1 MATLALIGIVSIIVL
16 LLMLFGYCCQQSQST
31 RDERT
36 RSTCQGWGG
45 ALLLLIVVLLIAA
58 IVMGATVPDTAPVA
72 SAKAAEVVPAMFNL
86 GDDAST
92 GLTGG
97 GIPVIESP
105 ADIFSSYSQIPLALR

>member
-1 MATLALIGIVSIIVL
+1 MATLALIGIVAFTVL

-45 ALLLLIVVLLIAA
+45 ALLLLIIVLLIAA
-58 IVMGATVPDTAPVA
+58 IVMGATVPEAAPVT
-72 SAKAAEVVPAMFNL
+72 SAKAVEVPAMFNL

-97 GIPVIESP
+97 GVPVIDSP
-105 ADIFSSYSQIPLALR
+105 ADIFSTLSQIPYALR